1 MRSPN
6 EVFFSP
12 SGPVLVLI
20 IALFFDKSTYLRI
33 ISFTFWFLTEDFC
46 VFKNYFGSDIFLL
59 LDRTLAL
66 DILHGSVNTWAQDFK
81 ANTDSPSPLIFKN

>member
-33 ISFTFWFLTEDFC
+33 ISFTFGFLTEDFA
-46 VFKNYFGSDIFLL
+46 FLKII
-59 LDRTLAL
+59 LD
-66 DILHGSVNTWAQDFK
+66 
-81 ANTDSPSPLIFKN
+81 LIFFYY

>member
-6 EVFFSP
+6 EVFFSRTRF
-12 SGPVLVLI
+12 SINCCFIFLDQL
-20 IALFFDKSTYLRI
+20 TYLRVI
-33 ISFTFWFLTEDFC
+33 LFIFRFLTENF
-46 VFKNYFGSDIFLL
+46 VWIFNYLGSDIFL

-81 ANTDSPSPLIFKN
+81 ANTDSPFPLIFKN

>member
-6 EVFFSP
+6 EVFF
-12 SGPVLVLI
+12 LRTRFNI
-20 IALFFDKSTYLRI
+20 NCCFIFFEQLTYLRVI
-33 ISFTFWFLTEDFC
+33 LFIFRLLAENF
-46 VFKNYFGSDIFLL
+46 VFIFNYLGSDIFLL

-66 DILHGSVNTWAQDFK
+66 DLLYGSVNTWAQDFK